1 MRWKVMI
8 GPQERVELH
17 KAMVMKMAMI
27 VSVQKLNEWRDEV
40 MDDTQDKGITIGRAF
55 HRPCDD

>member
-1 MRWKVMI
+1 MTWKVMI

-17 KAMVMKMAMI
+17 KAMVMKIMRI
-27 VSVQKLNEWRDEV
+27 VSVKKLNEWRDEV

-55 HRPCDD
+55 QQPCDD